1 VPSSAGSRNEPGSA
15 TVRSHLDAIVNRTW
29 RRGVL
34 ASALGSALF
43 WSAGAVADPDGG
55 WYAGV
60 GVGWNHAENMQLD
73 ELGGVVDYDFG
84 VPMWSAALGWAFGS
98 DWRVEVEASRQKNDV
113 EIVSFSAPGSAP
125 GAALDPAPENA
136 FSATTLAI
144 NAVRE
149 FAVGE
154 DFRPYLG
161 AGIGLAW
168 SELDIT
174 DGSIEAQIDPEPRDP
189 LVDDKATGF
198 AFQLIGGISL
208 PLTRRLDLGLEY
220 RYWQAPSVKL
230 EEFTGTKLDAKHA
243 VHSGWLQ
250 LRYRSGG
257 AERAWPGA
265 SPRPAPRG
273 FYLTT
278 FAGAGFSV
286 DVEIDPG
293 QTNLD
298 ALDVGPVAAFGVG
311 YALNRRWRFELE
323 TAFRKNEV
331 ELLDFGLRFGSREG
345 SGRIRSTSLLA
356 SGTYQ
361 FWPGARTRPY
371 LGIGAGLVW
380 ADYDVN
386 VLDELFVDDED
397 QTYAV
402 EVRLGADVSVSHRL
416 TVSAEY
422 RYWISGDM
430 KMTGPDGGPVEAYQ
444 QTHSMM
450 VGLRYALGSGR

>member
-1 VPSSAGSRNEPGSA
+1 MSANVSLAG
-15 TVRSHLDAIVNRTW
+15 DASLNRRW
-29 RRGVL
+29 GRGALLSV
-34 ASALGSALF
+34 LGSAVL
-43 WSAGAVADPDGG
+43 WSACVAADQGSG

-60 GVGWNHAENMQLD
+60 GIGWNHAENMKLRELD
-73 ELGGVVDYDFG
+73 GVVDYDFG
-84 VPMWSAALGWAFGS
+84 APVWSAALGWAFAS
-98 DWRVEVEASRQKNDV
+98 DWRVEIEASRQNNDV
-113 EIVSFSAPGSAP
+113 EIVSFSGPRP
-125 GAALDPAPENA
+125 ALDPEPSNA

-149 FAVGE
+149 FAVGT

-161 AGIGLAW
+161 VGVGMAW
-168 SELDIT
+168 TELDIT

-189 LVDDKATGF
+189 FVDDRATSF

-208 PLTRRLDLGLEY
+208 PLTPSMDLGVEY
-220 RYWQAPSVKL
+220 RYWQAPSLQLKD
-230 EEFTGTKLDAKHA
+230 FSGQKLDTEHA
-243 VHSGWLQ
+243 VHSGWVQ

-257 AERAWPGA
+257 AERSWPAA
-265 SPRPAPRG
+265 SPRPSPRG

-293 QTNLD
+293 QANFD
-298 ALDVGPVAAFGVG
+298 ALDVGPVAALGIG

-331 ELLDFGLRFGSREG
+331 ELLDFGLRFGSKQG
-345 SGRIRSTSLLA
+345 SGRVRSTSLLA

-361 FWPGARTRPY
+361 LWPGARTRPY
-371 LGIGAGLVW
+371 LGVGAGLVW
-380 ADYDVN
+380 ADYDVSM
-386 VLDELFVDDED
+386 LDELFVDDED
-397 QTYAV
+397 QGYAV
-402 EVRLGADVSVSHRL
+402 EFRLGADVSVSRRL

-422 RYWISGDM
+422 RYWITSDLE
-430 KMTGPDGGPVEAYQ
+430 MTGPDGGPVEAYQ

-450 VGLRYALGSGR
+450 VGLRYALGAGRSAGFSRR

>member
-1 VPSSAGSRNEPGSA
+1 MLGCALLWSSCAA
-15 TVRSHLDAIVNRTW
+15 
-29 RRGVL
+29 
-34 ASALGSALF
+34 
-43 WSAGAVADPDGG
+43 ADQAGG

-60 GVGWNHAENMQLD
+60 GIGWNHAENMELD

-84 VPMWSAALGWAFGS
+84 APVWSAALGWAFGP
-98 DWRVEVEASRQKNDV
+98 DWRVEVEASRQRNDV
-113 EIVSFSAPGSAP
+113 ELVSFSAPVSASA
-125 GAALDPAPENA
+125 AALDPAPENA

-149 FAVGE
+149 FAVGR

-161 AGIGLAW
+161 AGVGLAW
-168 SELDIT
+168 TELDIT

-189 LVDDKATGF
+189 LVDDQATSF

-208 PLTRRLDLGLEY
+208 PLTRRMDLGVEY

-230 EEFTGTKLDAKHA
+230 KQFTGTKLDTKHA

-257 AERAWPGA
+257 VERSRPAA
-265 SPRPAPRG
+265 SPRPSPRG

-293 QTNLD
+293 QTNFD

-311 YALNRRWRFELE
+311 YALSRRWRFELE

-331 ELLDFGLRFGSREG
+331 ELLDFGLRFGSKQG

-356 SGTYQ
+356 SGIYQ
-361 FWPGARTRPY
+361 FFPEARTRPY
-371 LGIGAGLVW
+371 LGVGAGLVW
-380 ADYDVN
+380 ADYDVD
-386 VLDELFVDDED
+386 VLDELFVDDKD
-397 QTYAV
+397 QSYAA
-402 EVRLGADVSVSHRL
+402 EFRLGAEVSVSQRL

-422 RYWISGDM
+422 RYWISSDL

-450 VGLRYALGSGR
+450 VGLRYALGSGRSAGASGR